1 MKRRITFF
9 IGIIIAVFI
18 YYFIYFLLF
27 LIKINKTPLVTYIQ
41 KELIIDKDLV
51 VKTFKDFDNRI
62 KYDYIV
68 LGSSHAYRSFDPK
81 LFENKGITMYNFGSS
96 SQTPLNSYCLL
107 KKLLPY
113 TDNFILEIYPIG
125 FNLSGKEAFM
135 VLANVPNTYKL
146 LLDMSYEMKDLR
158 AINLLSIK
166 PFIDH
171 EISNR
176 TYNYYNCQTFYK
188 GYSLNHDS
196 VHTRTNSKHEKLN
209 FSIVNKQI
217 EYLSKMIKLC
227 NLNNKKLTFVY
238 APIPKS
244 LTIAGESFFL
254 KRIQKL
260 SKENNCKLYDF
271 HRMSSL
277 HDLYDF
283 YDSNH
288 LNKSGVEKFNTY
300 FIKELLTQ

>member
-1 MKRRITFF
+1 MKRRIKFF
-9 IGIIIAVFI
+9 IGIIIAVFV
-18 YYFIYFLLF
+18 YYLIYFLLF
-27 LIKINKTPLVTYIQ
+27 LVKINKTPLITYIQ

-51 VKTFKDFDNRI
+51 VKTFNDFDNRI

-81 LFENKGITMYNFGSS
+81 LFENNGISMYNFGSS

-188 GYSLNHDS
+188 GYSMNSDS
-196 VHTRTNSKHEKLN
+196 VHITTDSKHEKLN
-209 FSIVNKQI
+209 LSIVNKQI
-217 EYLSKMIKLC
+217 EYLIKMINLC

-238 APIPKS
+238 APIPKL
-244 LTIAGESFFL
+244 LTIAGESSFL
-254 KRIQKL
+254 NRIKKL
-260 SKENNCKLYDF
+260 SKENKCKLYDF
-271 HRMSSL
+271 HRMGSL

-288 LNKSGVEKFNTY
+288 LNKSGVEKFNSH
-300 FIKELLTQ
+300 FIKELLIQ